1 MSKNSIEPRRGMCG
15 GGETTRNLITTRN
28 PPLDVKGK
36 ETPEKL
42 TLSSF
47 ILRHKLVNNT
57 YSRARLI

>member
-1 MSKNSIEPRRGMCG
+1 MNIILMSKNSIEPRRGMCG

-42 TLSSF
+42 
-47 ILRHKLVNNT
+47 NT
-57 YSRARLI
+57 FLFYSPTQACQ